1 MKPGAIVLTVIPQD
15 DQQKKRPVLILKTL
29 PKYNDFLVCAISSQL
44 RQFIPDFDLIIK
56 DNHPEFSGTGLRTSS
71 LIRLAN
77 LAVLSKRDIIGTI
90 GYLPKDIHK
99 KLLKTLTDFL
109 LAG

>member
-77 LAVLSKRDIIGTI
+77 PGASGITGC
-90 GYLPKDIHK
+90 GCYFAWQQGQPA
-99 KLLKTLTDFL
+99 F
-109 LAG
+109 